1 MWPPVIGKA
10 TTVLLPA
17 IVAVAASAETCV
29 MAATPGF
36 TEGVEELRQRLAV
49 STRRGPHQPATV
61 VIHDESDVSVP
72 ALVADLVDPDPSQ
85 PGQRVSLG
93 GALGHDPGDDRPD
106 RAPRDSQQ
114 LLQRRLRGPGRQ
126 PRDRVLSL
134 IH

>member
-72 ALVADLVDPDPSQ
+72 ALVADL
-85 PGQRVSLG
+85 
-93 GALGHDPGDDRPD
+93 
-106 RAPRDSQQ
+106 
-114 LLQRRLRGPGRQ
+114 PGR
-126 PRDRVLSL
+126 PGAAMRPAYPARSRSL
-134 IH
+134 FGCLGRARGNEASRSESSRPSTPCCNRWFGGWSSRAS